1 MKSMLT
7 WFCFSLALVVGLSPA
22 FAAKK
27 VRHSAARA
35 QAPIVVS
42 YPAPAPVDLLYAAC
56 RDMSITFPACPG
68 H

>member
-1 MKSMLT
+1 MKNMLT
-7 WFCFSLALVVGLSPA
+7 SFCFLLALVVGLSPA

-35 QAPIVVS
+35 QAPIAS
-42 YPAPAPVDLLYAAC
+42 DPAPARVDLLYAAC